1 MKRITILSFVLV
13 LFLTGC
19 QDPQLIPPQ
28 FRFYEVLG
36 YPELGIQQCTKNE
49 IRSPYIYTYAS
60 DSVINILI
68 DAIGPSDYVPFM
80 GWVQYYLTKPDGTSV
95 HLNSLLG
102 AETDEEAPIRF
113 RLLVQS
119 TGVRAEEKTLLSLS
133 LNDCE
138 PGNGYDDV
146 YKLTVS
152 YAWYRNVE
160 RSLYIYVL
168 PEGEYPPIG
177 MSIRSLNPQIQ
188 GDSISVLF

>member
-49 IRSPYIYTYAS
+49 IRSPYIHTYAS

-68 DAIGPSDYVPFM
+68 DAIGPSNDNQPFL
-80 GWVQYYLTKPDGTSV
+80 GYVQYYLTKPDGTSV

-113 RLLVQS
+113 RLLAQS

-138 PGNGYDDV
+138 PGNGYDV

-177 MSIRSLNPQIQ
+177 
-188 GDSISVLF
+188 

>member
-1 MKRITILSFVLV
+1 MKKITILSIVLV
-13 LFLTGC
+13 LFLAGC
-19 QDPQLIPPQ
+19 QDAQLIPPQ

-36 YPELGIQQCTKNE
+36 YPELEIQQCTKNE

-68 DAIGPSDYVPFM
+68 DAIGPSDYVSFM

-102 AETDEEAPIRF
+102 AETYEEAPIRF

-133 LNDCE
+133 LNDCK
-138 PGNGYDDV
+138 PGNGYDV